1 MMMRYHFG
9 LGVGHVFS
17 HYRTPPVHVAVSP
30 DSRDLGENTEV
41 EGGNEVED
49 SESEDDEPMVDYAE
63 QSGSSTESL
72 NEFEGMYDFELDVD
86 YEN

>member
-1 MMMRYHFG
+1 MMMRFHFG

-17 HYRTPPVHVAVSP
+17 HYRTPTVRDTVSP
-30 DSRDLGENTEV
+30 DIRDPCENTEV
-41 EGGNEVED
+41 EGGNEEED

-63 QSGSSTESL
+63 QLGSSTESL
-72 NEFEGMYDFELDVD
+72 DEFEGMYDSELDVD

>member
-9 LGVGHVFS
+9 LRVGHVFS
-17 HYRTPPVHVAVSP
+17 HYHTLPVHVAVSP

-72 NEFEGMYDFELDVD
+72 NNFELDVD